1 MSERVM
7 RSPVLLAAL
16 LVASAAIGAALYAL
30 VAPMVGG
37 GDDARVEQLV
47 KDTILEN
54 PELLPQAMDNLRNRE
69 VGKAVESNRA
79 AIVEPFGNAWEGNP
93 QGDVTLVAYMD
104 YACGYCRTSL
114 PVIERLVASDPNLR
128 VVYRE
133 LPVLSERS
141 RIAAQW
147 SLAAAEQGKF
157 MEYHDAL
164 YAAGQLSEATIDAA
178 IDRAGLDRT
187 RGSEVAG
194 SSRVSEEINRNL
206 GVAGQLGMSGTPS
219 WVVGDRMLS
228 GALPFEALE
237 QAVRAARAAN

>member
-1 MSERVM
+1 MSERLM
-7 RSPVLLAAL
+7 RSPLLLAAL
-16 LVASAAIGAALYAL
+16 LVASAAIGAGLYAL
-30 VAPMVGG
+30 VAPMLGG
-37 GDDARVEQLV
+37 GDARVEQLV

-69 VGKAVESNRA
+69 VGKAVASNQA
-79 AIVEPFGNAWEGNP
+79 AITEPFGNAWEGNP
-93 QGDVTLVAYMD
+93 EGDVTLVAYMD

-133 LPVLSERS
+133 LPVLSEQS

-157 MEYHDAL
+157 MEYHNAL
-164 YAAGQLSEATIDAA
+164 YAAGQLSEATIEAA

-194 SSRVSEEINRNL
+194 SSRASEEINRNL
-206 GVAGQLGMSGTPS
+206 GIAGQLGMSGTPS